1 MPELE
6 LEPEQIGGEP
16 DPIGKGSKR
25 GKWIVIALLAVVGV
39 VGMAVWRLRAKPA
52 DGRQK
57 AKESPKVTAVLHL
70 EPFVLNLADGE
81 EKSYLRLG
89 VDLGMA
95 RERNARSEERQPI
108 ALLRDTILR
117 GAGGSKA
124 RRPTDPG
131 GQGEAET
138 RRVASCPQASAGTGC
153 ARSLLHG
160 VPDSALNY
168 AGRIHARSPSSG
180 SHKWLRR

>member
-108 ALLRDTILR
+108 ALLRDTIL
-117 GAGGSKA
+117 GVL
-124 RRPTDPG
+124 
-131 GQGEAET
+131 GEAKPDDLLT
-138 RRVASCPQASAGTGC
+138 PAGK
-153 ARSLLHG
+153 AKLKQD
-160 VPDSALNY
+160 V
-168 AGRIHARSPSSG
+168 
-180 SHKWLRR
+180 LRAVRKRAPELDVQEVYFTEFLIQR